1 MRYTKTTK
9 WQTIITAALVVAF
22 IAACSGGNYGK
33 IRYSKEV
40 GQSFQTLE
48 MIDDYN
54 YYYAG
59 RANRPSAIIGI
70 DSEFEF
76 SSDLWTFIETD
87 EFETM
92 VGRLSP
98 PEYGFLNG
106 SYILTPDERQAGVW
120 YSWVNTH
127 SVKFD
132 GNRIMISDPEPFSDA
147 DSPGG
152 GRRSRF

>member
-1 MRYTKTTK
+1 MRL
-9 WQTIITAALVVAF
+9 TIKLLNLCLAAGIVFVVVSL
-22 IAACSGGNYGK
+22 AACSGKYGK
-33 IRYSKEV
+33 FRHSEEV
-40 GQSFQTLE
+40 GQAFKNLE
-48 MIDDYN
+48 MLNDYS
-54 YYYAG
+54 YYYSG

-76 SSDLWTFIETD
+76 SSRFWTSIESD

-92 VGRLSP
+92 VGRMSP

-120 YSWVNTH
+120 YSWVNIH

-132 GNRIMISDPEPFSDA
+132 GNQLMIPSPEPWADA
-147 DSPGG
+147 EGASPLRD
-152 GRRSRF
+152 RR